1 MKDIKFATHW
11 KEKQEQRRLYFQSLA
26 EAARK
31 DLDKVVQVLI
41 QRYGIKRV
49 ILFGSLSKGKFAEGS
64 DVDIAVEGLP
74 RADFYE
80 ALSAVNRVTSLWIDL
95 KPLEDLDP
103 FFRERVLEKG
113 QVLFSREETEYAVD
127 TSQ

>member
-1 MKDIKFATHW
+1 MKDIKFAAQW
-11 KEKQEQRRLYFQSLA
+11 KERQEQRRIHFQSLA

-41 QRYGIKRV
+41 QRYNIKRV
-49 ILFGSLSKGKFAEGS
+49 ILFGSLSKGRFAEGS
-64 DVDIAVEGLP
+64 DIDIAVEGLA

-103 FFRERVLEKG
+103 FFRERVLRKG